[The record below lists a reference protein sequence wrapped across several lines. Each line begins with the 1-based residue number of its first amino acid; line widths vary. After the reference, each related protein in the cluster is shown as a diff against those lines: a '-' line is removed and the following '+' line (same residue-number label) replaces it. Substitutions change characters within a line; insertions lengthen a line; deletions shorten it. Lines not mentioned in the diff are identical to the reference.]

1 MNASST
7 AMTQPNSMPFDAA
20 SIECLA
26 ARLFETLQTAN
37 ALIDDTARTTD
48 GKALV
53 AHARALHS
61 QLDERLQ
68 VAPAA
73 HWSAVVHISDE
84 LEAGIV
90 WLEALAALSPA
101 TMTKVS

>member
-1 MNASST
+1 
-7 AMTQPNSMPFDAA
+7 A
-20 SIECLA
+20 SIESLA

-37 ALIDDTARTTD
+37 ALIGDTTRATE

-61 QLDERLQ
+61 HLDERLQ

-73 HWSAVVHISDE
+73 HWSAVLHISDE
-84 LEAGIV
+84 LKAGIV

-101 TMTKVS
+101 TMTTIT

>member
-1 MNASST
+1 MNASSV
-7 AMTQPNSMPFDAA
+7 AMPQSNSIPFDAA

-26 ARLFETLQTAN
+26 ARLFETLQAAN
-37 ALIDDTARTTD
+37 ELIDDTARLTE

-53 AHARALHS
+53 AHARELHS
-61 QLDERLQ
+61 HLDERLQ

-73 HWSAVVHISDE
+73 HWPFVLHISDE
-84 LEAGIV
+84 LEAGIT

-101 TMTKVS
+101 KMMGVV